1 MEERPL
7 YSKEVE
13 EAFVGVLLLDGDL
26 AKETAIKPEQ
36 LYMSRLRVLF
46 AAIQRLCKKGE
57 PIDPVSVI
65 EEVGLDNVESVG
77 GISYVTDLAARVH
90 TTANIRHYEKLI
102 QEYDQKRQAVK
113 VASRI
118 QQGIQGENISTVL
131 KNGIQDLV
139 MLEEGLVDEE
149 LGDIHSDLVDLYEES
164 GKDQGE
170 VTGISSGYKHWDR
183 LTGGLQKSELI
194 VIGAR
199 PSMGKTAF
207 ALNLALT
214 AAHQDVVIIFSL
226 EMSMHQLLKRAVG
239 LAGNISSVKM
249 RNPRRRFEE
258 ADWAKLTGAMGMLSE
273 ANLHIFDKPGMD
285 IGYMW
290 AKVRKLRREY
300 GDDKRFLVIIDYLQL
315 ITGDAKHRSNRQAEI
330 SEISRML
337 KHLARDCQVAVAA
350 LSQLSRGVESRQ
362 DKRPILP
369 DLRESGQIEQDADV
383 IAFLYRE
390 DYYRKDT
397 DQPNIVEVILAKQRN
412 GPIGTIRLSFDKE
425 CGKFGDV

>member
-1 MEERPL
+1 MEVRPL
-7 YSKEVE
+7 YSREVE
-13 EAFVGVLLLDGDL
+13 EAFVGALLLDGDL
-26 AKETAIKPEQ
+26 AKESSIKPEQ
-36 LYMSRLRVLF
+36 LYMSRLRVLL

-65 EEVGLDNVESVG
+65 EEVGLDNVENVG
-77 GISYVTDLAARVH
+77 GISYVTDLAARVY
-90 TTANIRHYEKLI
+90 TTANVRHYEKLI
-102 QEYDQKRQAVK
+102 QEYDQKRKAVK
-113 VASRI
+113 VVSRI
-118 QQGIQGENISTVL
+118 QQEVQGEDISSVL

-139 MLEEGLVDEE
+139 KIEEGLVDEE
-149 LGDIHSDLVDLYEES
+149 LGDISSSLVDLYVDS

-170 VTGISSGYKHWDR
+170 VTGISSGFKHWDR
-183 LTGGLQKSELI
+183 LTGGLQESELI

-207 ALNLALT
+207 ALNLAMT
-214 AAHQDVVIIFSL
+214 AARQDVVIIFSL
-226 EMSMHQLLKRAVG
+226 EMSKHQLLKRIVG

-258 ADWAKLTGAMGMLSE
+258 ADWMKLTGAMGILSE

-290 AKVRKLRREY
+290 TKVRKLRREY
-300 GDDKRFLVIIDYLQL
+300 GDEKRFLVIIDYLQL
-315 ITGDAKHRSNRQAEI
+315 IAGDAKHRSNRQAEI

-337 KHLARDCQVAVAA
+337 KHLARDCQVAVTA

-369 DLRESGQIEQDADV
+369 DLRESGQIEQDADL

-412 GPIGTIRLSFDKE
+412 GPIGTIRLMFDKE
-425 CGKFGDV
+425 CGRFGDV

>member
-1 MEERPL
+1 MKERPL

-13 EAFVGVLLLDGDL
+13 EAFVGALLLDGEL
-26 AKETAIKPEQ
+26 AKESTIKPEQ

-46 AAIQRLCKKGE
+46 AAIQCLCKKGE

-65 EEVGLDNVESVG
+65 EEVGLDNVERVG
-77 GISYVTDLAARVH
+77 GISYVTDLAARVY
-90 TTANIRHYEKLI
+90 TTANVRHYERLI
-102 QEYDQKRQAVK
+102 QEYNQKRRAVK
-113 VASRI
+113 VASQI
-118 QQGIQGENISTVL
+118 QQGVQGEDISTVL

-139 MLEEGLVDEE
+139 TLEEGLVDEE
-149 LGDIHSDLVDLYEES
+149 LGDISSGLVDLYEES

-170 VTGISSGYKHWDR
+170 ITGISSGFKHWDR
-183 LTGGLQKSELI
+183 LTGGLQESELI

-214 AAHQDVVIIFSL
+214 AARRDVVIIFSL
-226 EMSMHQLLKRAVG
+226 EMAKNQLLKRAVG

-258 ADWAKLTGAMGMLSE
+258 TDWVKLTGAMGILSE

-337 KHLARDCQVAVAA
+337 KLLARECRVAVTA

-383 IAFLYRE
+383 IAFLYRD
-390 DYYRKDT
+390 DYYRKET

-412 GPIGTIRLSFDKE
+412 GPIGTIRLTFDKE

>member
-13 EAFVGVLLLDGDL
+13 EAFVGALLLDGDL
-26 AKETAIKPEQ
+26 AKESTIKPEQ

-46 AAIQRLCKKGE
+46 AAIQRLCKKGK

-77 GISYVTDLAARVH
+77 GISYVTDLAARVC
-90 TTANIRHYEKLI
+90 TTANVRYYDRLI
-102 QEYDQKRQAVK
+102 QEYNQKRQAVK

-118 QQGIQGENISTVL
+118 QQGVQGEDISTVL

-139 MLEEGLVDEE
+139 TIEEELVDEE
-149 LGDIHSDLVDLYEES
+149 LGDIYSGLVNLYEES

-170 VTGISSGYKHWDR
+170 VTGISSGFKHWDR
-183 LTGGLQKSELI
+183 LTGGLQESELI

-214 AAHQDVVIIFSL
+214 AARQDVVIIFSL
-226 EMSMHQLLKRAVG
+226 EMAKDQLLKRAVG

-258 ADWAKLTGAMGMLSE
+258 TDWAKLTGAMGMLSE

-290 AKVRKLRREY
+290 AKVRKLLREY
-300 GDDKRFLVIIDYLQL
+300 GDNKRFLVIIDYLQL
-315 ITGDAKHRSNRQAEI
+315 IAGDAKHRSNRQAEI

-337 KHLARDCQVAVAA
+337 KLLARECRVAVAA
-350 LSQLSRGVESRQ
+350 LSQLSRGVENRQ

-412 GPIGTIRLSFDKE
+412 GPIGTIRLTFDKE

>member
-13 EAFVGVLLLDGDL
+13 EAFVGALLLDGDL
-26 AKETAIKPEQ
+26 AKESTIKPEQ

-77 GISYVTDLAARVH
+77 GISYVTDLAARVY
-90 TTANIRHYEKLI
+90 TTANVRHYERLI
-102 QEYDQKRQAVK
+102 QEYNQKRQAVK

-118 QQGIQGENISTVL
+118 QQGVQGEDISTVL
-131 KNGIQDLV
+131 KNGIQELV
-139 MLEEGLVDEE
+139 TLEEGLVDEE
-149 LGDIHSDLVDLYEES
+149 LGDIYSGLVNLYEES
-164 GKDQGE
+164 GKDQGQ
-170 VTGISSGYKHWDR
+170 VTGISSGFKHWDR
-183 LTGGLQKSELI
+183 LTGGLQESELI

-214 AAHQDVVIIFSL
+214 AAQQDVVIIFSL
-226 EMSMHQLLKRAVG
+226 EMAKNQLLKRAVG

-258 ADWAKLTGAMGMLSE
+258 TDWAKLTDAMGMLSE

-300 GDDKRFLVIIDYLQL
+300 GEDKRFFVIIDYLQL
-315 ITGDAKHRSNRQAEI
+315 IAGDAKHRSNRQAEI

-337 KHLARDCQVAVAA
+337 KLLARECRVAVAA

-397 DQPNIVEVILAKQRN
+397 DQPNIIEVILAKQRN
-412 GPIGTIRLSFDKE
+412 GPIGTIRLTFDKE

>member
-1 MEERPL
+1 MEESPL

-13 EAFVGVLLLDGDL
+13 EAFVGALLLDGNL
-26 AKETAIKPEQ
+26 AKESTIKPEQ
-36 LYMSRLRVLF
+36 LYMSRLRVLL
-46 AAIQRLCKKGE
+46 AAIQRLCKKGQ

-65 EEVGLDNVESVG
+65 EEVGLDNVESAG
-77 GISYVTDLAARVH
+77 GISYVTDLAARVY
-90 TTANIRHYEKLI
+90 TTANVRHYEKLI
-102 QEYDQKRQAVK
+102 QEYNQKRQAVK

-118 QQGIQGENISTVL
+118 QQGVQGEDISTVL

-139 MLEEGLVDEE
+139 TLEEGLVDEE
-149 LGDIHSDLVDLYEES
+149 LGDIYSGLVNIYEES
-164 GKDQGE
+164 GKDQGQ
-170 VTGISSGYKHWDR
+170 VTGISSGFKHWDR
-183 LTGGLQKSELI
+183 LTGGLQESELI

-214 AAHQDVVIIFSL
+214 AARQDVVIIFSL
-226 EMSMHQLLKRAVG
+226 EMAKNQLLKRAVG

-258 ADWAKLTGAMGMLSE
+258 TDWAKLTGAMGMLSE

-300 GDDKRFLVIIDYLQL
+300 GKEKRFLVIIDYLQL

-337 KHLARDCQVAVAA
+337 KLLARECRVAVAA

-397 DQPNIVEVILAKQRN
+397 DQPNIVELILAKQRN
-412 GPIGTIRLSFDKE
+412 GPIGTIRLIFDKE

>member
-1 MEERPL
+1 MEARAL
-7 YSKEVE
+7 YSREVE
-13 EAFVGVLLLDGDL
+13 EAFVGALLLDGDL
-26 AKETAIKPEQ
+26 AKECTIKPGQ
-36 LYMSRLRVLF
+36 LYMSRLRVLL

-65 EEVGLDNVESVG
+65 QEVGLDNVESVG

-90 TTANIRHYEKLI
+90 TTANVWHYEKLI
-102 QEYDQKRQAVK
+102 QEYDQKRKAVK

-118 QQGIQGENISTVL
+118 QEGVQGEDISTVL

-139 MLEEGLVDEE
+139 KLEEGLVDEE
-149 LGDIHSDLVDLYEES
+149 LGDISSGLVDLYVES
-164 GKDQGE
+164 EKDQGE
-170 VTGISSGYKHWDR
+170 VTGISSGFRHWDR
-183 LTGGLQKSELI
+183 LTGGLQESELL

-214 AAHQDVVIIFSL
+214 AARQDVVIIFSL
-226 EMSMHQLLKRAVG
+226 EMPKHQLLRRAVG
-239 LAGNISSVKM
+239 LAGSISSVKM
-249 RNPRRRFEE
+249 RNPRRHFEE

-273 ANLHIFDKPGMD
+273 ANLHIFDKPAMD

-300 GDDKRFLVIIDYLQL
+300 GNGKRFLVIIDYLQL
-315 ITGDAKHRSNRQAEI
+315 IAGDAKYRPNRQAEI

-337 KHLARDCQVAVAA
+337 KMLARDCQVAVAA

-383 IAFLYRE
+383 IAFLYRD

-412 GPIGTIRLSFDKE
+412 GPIGTIRLTFDKE
-425 CGKFGDV
+425 CGRFGDV